1 VTAGLETSREY
12 NGAAK
17 FLHWLI
23 VVLLVVQFA
32 VAWTMPDIRRDTKPV
47 DLVAWHLSVG
57 MFVMLAML
65 TRLGW
70 RAVSSV
76 PPPAS
81 DLGPLLR
88 RVSGVTHFVLYCLLF
103 VLPLFGWM
111 NANARGWTVRL
122 FGSIPLPALVVPGSP
137 LGRAMG
143 DVHGI
148 VAWVLLGAIG
158 LHVLGAL
165 YHRLVLKDAL
175 LQSMLPRM
183 GRS

>member
-1 VTAGLETSREY
+1 MTAGLETSRGY
-12 NGAAK
+12 NVAAK

-57 MFVMLAML
+57 IFIMLAML
-65 TRLGW
+65 VRLGW
-70 RAVSSV
+70 RAISSV
-76 PPPAS
+76 PPPPS
-81 DLGPLLR
+81 DLAPLLR
-88 RVSGVTHFVLYCLLF
+88 LVSRATHFVLYGALL
-103 VLPLFGWM
+103 VLPLLGWM

-122 FGSIPLPALVVPGSP
+122 FGSIPLPALVEPGSP
-137 LGRAMG
+137 LGRRMG

-148 VAWVLLGAIG
+148 VAWVVLGAVG

-165 YHRLVLKDAL
+165 YHRFVLNDTL
-175 LQSMLPRM
+175 MQRMLPRM
-183 GRS
+183 GRG